1 MEDVQVFE
9 CTGSLFAIVT
19 IRWSGISVEY
29 ALVSGSGLR
38 VLLLDGEVLAEGQPV
53 GGGGFIRRLH
63 QREFPFN
70 RRSALLGSALPDR
83 LPHLSS
89 HRFDLFVFPHRGFY
103 PVG

>member
-38 VLLLDGEVLAEGQPV
+38 VLLLDGEVLPEGQPV
-53 GGGGFIRRLH
+53 GGGVC
-63 QREFPFN
+63 
-70 RRSALLGSALPDR
+70 R
-83 LPHLSS
+83 LPCWRGWPWVSS
-89 HRFDLFVFPHRGFY
+89 AAAAPPLLDGGVAGE
-103 PVG
+103 